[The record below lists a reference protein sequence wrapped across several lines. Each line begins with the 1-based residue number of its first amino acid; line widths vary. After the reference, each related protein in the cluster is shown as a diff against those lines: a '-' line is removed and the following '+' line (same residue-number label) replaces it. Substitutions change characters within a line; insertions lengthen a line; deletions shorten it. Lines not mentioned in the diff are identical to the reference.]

1 VGSFRRG
8 SESGSPG
15 LGAPD
20 FETCG
25 KPEAEISSLHGLKTP
40 SPSQA
45 ERKEVTVKL
54 NPCRLN
60 EAFGVA
66 EECPEEAC
74 PFWEPGGAVLAG
86 RCTFEGLDLAG
97 RRDLAGYLLRI
108 REGLHSAETGAKREA
123 RRLFF
128 QRLNEGRGD

>member
-20 FETCG
+20 LQTCG
-25 KPEAEISSLHGLKTP
+25 KPEAEISSLHDLKAP

-45 ERKEVTVKL
+45 ERKEVTVLL
-54 NPCRLN
+54 NLCRLN

-66 EECPEEAC
+66 EECPEKAC

-86 RCTFEGLDLAG
+86 RCTFEGLDLSG
-97 RRDLAGYLLRI
+97 RRDLAAYLLQLRA
-108 REGLHSAETGAKREA
+108 GLRTAETNEEREM
-123 RRLFF
+123 RRLFYR
-128 QRLNEGRGD
+128 RLNAGRGD